1 MGGFGEFLGATL
13 LIVLTGF
20 FVIVA
25 GALFGAISGWVVGL
39 ILGQAIL
46 GALASAGWTGITM
59 WQLGAT
65 MGFIGAFFKSVSQQ
79 GQ

>member
-13 LIVLTGF
+13 LVVLTGLF
-20 FVIVA
+20 IMVA

-65 MGFIGAFFKSVSQQ
+65 MGFIGAFFKSVSQGEQ
-79 GQ
+79 